1 MSPSAAS
8 TYAETAAQPAP
19 LSQPP
24 PRKGSTTEGSR
35 EPRSSTTI
43 NQNRYSN
50 TVDRCG
56 RMADSLDQMG
66 TRFMERY
73 DPIRR
78 RCPPFFIVG
87 MVLMAFAAA
96 LVLALG
102 WRAAFQAIPQ
112 PITLKEASSG
122 DYLKLLLGLF
132 FVTLIV
138 ERSIEVLLNLFW
150 DPLSIGVKDNFEKH
164 ERAVSFK
171 ADQIKHYEA
180 DLANARKDKTATA
193 KIEENLRQAED
204 EMSLTLIEHDFGYW
218 ANRRNVTHKRISTST
233 ASFIAGLVV
242 SALGLRILETLIAPG
257 VLENRSPRF
266 LSCFRLVDIL
276 LAAGLIAGG
285 SDGIHRIISS
295 LMALADKLKGGN
307 ALRALGGQ
315 KEPQPLKS
323 QPAAAKKKP
332 ADAAAED

>member
-1 MSPSAAS
+1 MESQAELRAAEAASAA
-8 TYAETAAQPAP
+8 
-19 LSQPP
+19 
-24 PRKGSTTEGSR
+24 EGSQ
-35 EPRSSTTI
+35 EPRSSKTI
-43 NQNRYSN
+43 NRVRYEN
-50 TVDRCG
+50 TLDRCG

-66 TRFMERY
+66 TRFVERY
-73 DPIRR
+73 DPIHRQF
-78 RCPPFFIVG
+78 PPFFIAG
-87 MVLMAFAAA
+87 MALMAFAVA
-96 LVLALG
+96 LIVTLVVWAV
-102 WRAAFQAIPQ
+102 FQAIPQ

-150 DPLSIGVKDNFEKH
+150 DPLSIGVKDNFEKQD
-164 ERAVSFK
+164 RAVSFK

-180 DLANARKDKTATA
+180 DLAKARKDKTATA
-193 KIEENLRQAED
+193 KIEENLREAED

-257 VLENRSPRF
+257 VLGNRSPRF
-266 LSCFRLVDIL
+266 LDCFRLVDIL
-276 LAAGLIAGG
+276 LTAGLIAGG

-295 LMALADKLKGGN
+295 LMALAGKLKGGS

-315 KEPQPLKS
+315 KEPKPPKG
-323 QPAAAKKKP
+323 QPAAAKKKKP